1 MNKTFTQLLLL
12 AIVCIA
18 GYWLL
23 QPDSEQSP
31 PPRSMPL
38 PWEIETHADG
48 TSSVFGLQLETTTVA
63 AALQL
68 LGEDHELGIISD
80 QQDRSGLEI
89 YYSHFRAGPLK
100 AKLILGVT
108 AEQAELEK
116 MQAAASVASYTS
128 SGSRKFLLNESDL
141 ARIQQWPIASV
152 TLIPAAQLDKDTIV
166 ARFGPPAKQVVV
178 DDEETHFLYPEKG
191 LDITHN
197 SEAKELMQ
205 YVAPRSFEK
214 LLLPLNSAVVQP

>member
-1 MNKTFTQLLLL
+1 
-12 AIVCIA
+12 
-18 GYWLL
+18 
-23 QPDSEQSP
+23 
-31 PPRSMPL
+31 
-38 PWEIETHADG
+38 
-48 TSSVFGLQLETTTVA
+48 
-63 AALQL
+63 
-68 LGEDHELGIISD
+68 
-80 QQDRSGLEI
+80 
-89 YYSHFRAGPLK
+89 
-100 AKLILGVT
+100 
-108 AEQAELEK
+108 

-152 TLIPAAQLDKDTIV
+152 TLIPAAQLDTDTIV

-197 SEAKELMQ
+197 SEAKELLQ